1 MEECDEEQEIDE
13 ALLQKMNEERLDK
26 LFAEEEKEEFKSED
40 SQEVKT
46 TNKWFYEA
54 VTSFEYGS
62 GSTLVEVA
70 VDAEKVYALFS
81 DFALKEISAL
91 TKAVTSERNLKE
103 LFP

>member
-1 MEECDEEQEIDE
+1 VEECDEEQEIDE
-13 ALLQKMNEERLDK
+13 AMLIKMNEQRLDK
-26 LFAEEEKEEFKSED
+26 LLAEEDKEEDKSDD
-40 SQEVKT
+40 SEKVQT
-46 TNKWFYEA
+46 THKWFYEA

-81 DFALKEISAL
+81 DFSLKEISAL